1 MSSMEPDPEQGGDP
15 PCWAAQFEQ
24 TDEADVEPDDAG
36 DSEDAD
42 PPA

>member
-1 MSSMEPDPEQGGDP
+1 MEPDPEQGGDP

-24 TDEADVEPDDAG
+24 TDEADAEQPDDAE
-36 DSEDAD
+36 DSEDDD